1 MDSFIPSAL
10 RRQRNQRHLT
20 LEAVSAATGM
30 SPQHLSE
37 IESGKKDGSVSVMKK
52 IADVLKVTERTV
64 RRDWRKAR
72 AFLFSHLGEG
82 ELPEQW

>member
-1 MDSFIPSAL
+1 MLILDQAL
-10 RRQRNQRHLT
+10 TDLGKLDERLAQVVEMRYF
-20 LEAVSAATGM
+20 GG
-30 SPQHLSE
+30 LSE
-37 IESGKKDGSVSVMKK
+37 LE

-82 ELPEQW
+82 ELPEPW

>member
-1 MDSFIPSAL
+1 MSRLAMKAL
-10 RRQRNQRHLT
+10 AAATLSLLALGANAQDLLIRNAKVHTAGAQGT
-20 LEAVSAATGM
+20 LE
-30 SPQHLSE
+30 
-37 IESGKKDGSVSVMKK
+37 